1 MGGYDFPGQ
10 IEVSDGS
17 EDYGVIGTDFI
28 TLGNSVSTG
37 SIRVDERGGYGL
49 DEDGN
54 VRSTRSFD
62 WGERDR
68 ELIVDNQSILREISR
83 WVGEGAELS

>member
-1 MGGYDFPGQ
+1 MVGYDFPGQ

-37 SIRVDERGGYGL
+37 SIRVDEQRRVRTRRG
-49 DEDGN
+49 
-54 VRSTRSFD
+54 RKC
-62 WGERDR
+62 
-68 ELIVDNQSILREISR
+68 EIY
-83 WVGEGAELS
+83 